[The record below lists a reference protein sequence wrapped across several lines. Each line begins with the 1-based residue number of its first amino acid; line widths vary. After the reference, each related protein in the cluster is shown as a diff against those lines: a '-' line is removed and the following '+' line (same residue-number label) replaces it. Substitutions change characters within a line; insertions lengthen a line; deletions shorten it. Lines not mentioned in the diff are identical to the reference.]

1 MNTVKEDILPTGEGI
16 GSLTAHP
23 TTVELDPDATGVS
36 LRVTYIM
43 KHEVDDV
50 LYVAEKIRQYK
61 VQALNG
67 HDDVPELEG
76 VDLSYKAHQA
86 CAILNIQT
94 SGGGDG
100 IEKIR
105 NHEGVFELPETKYS
119 LLGRVRTLHV
129 AAPTGTAMLKQ
140 LNEWLVLHTVGSWSH
155 FGIVRDV
162 TCVLPSKP
170 GMRLTVYDVPGCGH
184 EASNPF
190 RQGLV
195 RDALK
200 HCEAST
206 LLVCL
211 DWRRIDGRNNES
223 RPMLQDAG
231 VYEELFG
238 DPLQRKI
245 GQVV

>member
-1 MNTVKEDILPTGEGI
+1 MNAEEEDILPTGEGT

-23 TTVELDPDATGVS
+23 TTVELDPDATSVS
-36 LRVTYIM
+36 LRVTYVT
-43 KHEVDDV
+43 KQEVDVV

-61 VQALNG
+61 VQVLDG
-67 HDDVPELEG
+67 EDVPELEG

-86 CAILNIQT
+86 CAMLNIQT
-94 SGGGDG
+94 SGGDG
-100 IEKIR
+100 IKKIC

-129 AAPTGTAMLKQ
+129 AAPTSTAMLKQ
-140 LNEWLVLHTVGSWSH
+140 LNEWLVLHTVGPWSH

-170 GMRLTVYDVPGCGH
+170 GMRLTVYDVPGVGH

-200 HCEAST
+200 LCQAST

-211 DWRRIDGRNNES
+211 DHRRIDGRNNES
-223 RPMLQDAG
+223 RQLLQDTG